1 MSESQWPDLTDT
13 EWAARQAQLALQDGR
28 YRLAAAFANL
38 AHRAQLAA
46 DVESSD
52 PAYVR
57 VPLAGTTREEF
68 PRMAMEASAE
78 LQEQL
83 YQTPLTTPREMLDA
97 PGLEAL
103 RAAGGPDPFGQSNSQ
118 LLSDAQ
124 AAQTAIFGV
133 VKDATGDPT
142 TRVGPGPD
150 PSRCRYTYR
159 VNERI
164 EECRAGIYWR
174 VGMVGH
180 LNDPAQQAGWFHVD
194 SEIDSDHRATP
205 HGSSSS
211 A

>member
-1 MSESQWPDLTDT
+1 MSESQWPELTDT

-46 DVESSD
+46 DVEASD
-52 PAYVR
+52 PAYVH

-83 YQTPLTTPREMLDA
+83 YQAPITVPREMLDNTS
-97 PGLEAL
+97 LEAL
-103 RAAGGPDPFGQSNSQ
+103 RAAGGPDPFGQANSQ

-124 AAQTAIFGV
+124 AAQTAILGV
-133 VKDATGDPT
+133 VKDATA
-142 TRVGPGPD
+142 PGPD
-150 PSRCRYTYR
+150 PSRCRHTYR
-159 VNERI
+159 VQERI

-174 VGMVGH
+174 IGSVGDNLVPPG
-180 LNDPAQQAGWFHVD
+180 QAGWFHID
-194 SEIDSDHRATP
+194 SEIDADHRATP

>member
-13 EWAARQAQLALQDGR
+13 EWAARQAQIALQDGR

-46 DVESSD
+46 DVEASD
-52 PAYVR
+52 PAYVH

-83 YQTPLTTPREMLDA
+83 YQAPITVPREMLDNTS
-97 PGLEAL
+97 LEAL
-103 RAAGGPDPFGQSNSQ
+103 RAAGGPDPFGQANSQ

-124 AAQTAIFGV
+124 AAQTAILGV
-133 VKDATGDPT
+133 VKDATA
-142 TRVGPGPD
+142 PGPD
-150 PSRCRYTYR
+150 RCRYTYR

-164 EECRAGIYWR
+164 EECRSGIYWR

-180 LNDPAQQAGWFHVD
+180 LNDPAQQAGWFHID
-194 SEIDSDHRATP
+194 SEIDNDHRATP

>member
-1 MSESQWPDLTDT
+1 MSESQWPELTDT
-13 EWAARQAQLALQDGR
+13 EWAARQARLALQDGR

-46 DVESSD
+46 DVEASD

-83 YQTPLTTPREMLDA
+83 YQAPITVPREMLDN
-97 PGLEAL
+97 PSLEAL
-103 RAAGGPDPFGQSNSQ
+103 RAAGGPDPFGQANSQ

-133 VKDATGDPT
+133 VKDATA
-142 TRVGPGPD
+142 PGPD
-150 PSRCRYTYR
+150 PSRCRHTYR
-159 VNERI
+159 VQERI

-174 VGMVGH
+174 IGSVGDNLVPPG
-180 LNDPAQQAGWFHVD
+180 QAGWFHID
-194 SEIDSDHRATP
+194 SEIDADHRATP

-211 A
+211 V